1 MQPLVANNI
10 AFVLMFSSRQ
20 LFVLFAGIAA
30 DLYYKEGVVAFIG
43 PGCTY
48 ALDPVA
54 RLAGYWN
61 IPIVTGA
68 SL

>member
-1 MQPLVANNI
+1 MFLCLSSGYASEMYYNDKVI
-10 AFVLMFSSRQ
+10 AFV
-20 LFVLFAGIAA
+20 
-30 DLYYKEGVVAFIG
+30 G

-61 IPIVTGA
+61 IPIITGKTKQNC
-68 SL
+68 

>member
-1 MQPLVANNI
+1 M
-10 AFVLMFSSRQ
+10 
-20 LFVLFAGIAA
+20 LFIGVAA
-30 DLYYKEGVVAFIG
+30 DLVFVDDVAAFIG

-61 IPIVTGA
+61 IPIVTGIILEHPH
-68 SL
+68 SNRYYSGTYP